1 MNKIGVR
8 GHDFNRKTVEVLP
21 KFIKELGFDAIQL
34 APAKAIEG
42 INSFDEITDKL
53 LDDCRNEFAK
63 NDVEISIYGCY
74 VEIGMLDADKRRSEV
89 DKFIKGIG
97 HCKRIG
103 GHLIGTET
111 TNFPLNGENRETA
124 YLGLK
129 DSVLRMVEEAE
140 KQNVNIGIEPV
151 ALHTLNSPELTKRL
165 LDEVK
170 SDRLKVIL
178 DAVNLFTVENIH
190 DQHKII
196 SDCFNSFGDKIEAL
210 HIKDVSLIGEQNKDE
225 IMIVND
231 TFKYEYIGNGI
242 VDYNHIFSFIKDR
255 DVSLLRERALPDGYK
270 TDIANMKAVL
280 KSLK

>member
-1 MNKIGVR
+1 MNRIGVR

-21 KFIKELGFDAIQL
+21 KYIKELGFDAIQL
-34 APAKAIEG
+34 APTKAIEG
-42 INSFDEITDKL
+42 VTNFNEITDKI
-53 LDDCRNEFAK
+53 LDECREEFSK
-63 NDVEISIYGCY
+63 NDVEVTIYGCY
-74 VEIGMLDADKRRSEV
+74 VEIGMLDNDKRLSEV

-103 GHLIGTET
+103 AHLIGTET
-111 TNFPLNGENRETA
+111 THFPLNGENRELA
-124 YLGLK
+124 YQGLK

-165 LDEVK
+165 LDEVN

-196 SDCFNSFGDKIEAL
+196 TECFENFGDKIEAL
-210 HIKDVSLIGEQNKDE
+210 HIKDVSLIGDQNRDE

-242 VDYNHIFSFIKDR
+242 VDYNHIFSYIKDR
-255 DVSLLRERALPDGYK
+255 DVSLLRERALPEGYK
-270 TDIANMKAVL
+270 TDIANIQAVL
-280 KSLK
+280 NSLR